1 MDTVGLSGQSVVV
14 VLDRGL
20 VKVSACMFM
29 ANRRPGHLVVP
40 HCWLLAQIFIEGV
53 AAAMGTQAR
62 IVQKLEQVLWSFQP
76 PNTTVQIFETKNLV
90 FVDQCNVC
98 VWPAPMANTEGSQT
112 VPSPP
117 PPSLGLIIHSRKL
130 KQSLSERNE
139 KHCCCHFGEPLL
151 SCGRVCVLLGD

>member
-53 AAAMGTQAR
+53 AAVMGTQAR

-76 PNTTVQIFETKNLV
+76 PNTAVQIFETKNLV

-98 VWPAPMANTEGSQT
+98 VASTNGKHRGLTNSAIPSSTFTWPHNSFEEVEAI
-112 VPSPP
+112 VK
-117 PPSLGLIIHSRKL
+117 RK
-130 KQSLSERNE
+130 E
-139 KHCCCHFGEPLL
+139 
-151 SCGRVCVLLGD
+151 